1 MQLANKIAL
10 ITGGTGGVG
19 MATAQQFIAEGARV
33 VITDIDVAA
42 GEAAAKA
49 LDVDFVAQDVSSAQ
63 DWTRVAEYIEQQ
75 YGRLDV
81 LINNAAILR
90 SANIEAESLE
100 NFQRVMHVN
109 TDSVFL
115 GMQAMLPLLVRQGGS
130 IINMSSSSALL
141 GFPHFCAYTA
151 SKAAVRSLT
160 MSTAV
165 YCKQQGNKVRCNSV
179 HPDGI
184 ATPMVMNIEGEP
196 VVMDQAK
203 SIHAASFMC
212 EPQAIADVLV
222 FLASDAS
229 RHINGAAISVDNTST
244 IHPPYL

>member
-10 ITGGTGGVG
+10 ITGGAGGVG
-19 MATAQQFIAEGARV
+19 VATAKQFIAAGARV
-33 VITDIDVAA
+33 VITDIEVAA
-42 GEAAAKA
+42 GKIAAEK
-49 LDVDFVAQDVSSAQ
+49 LGVDFLAHDVANEQ
-63 DWTRVAEYIEQQ
+63 DWLRVFKYVEQQ
-75 YGRLDV
+75 FGRLDI

-90 SANIEAESLE
+90 SANIQEESLE
-100 NFQRVMHVN
+100 NFQRLMHVN

-115 GMQAMLPLLVRQGGS
+115 GMKTMLPLLELEGCS
-130 IINMSSSSALL
+130 IVNISSSSALL

-165 YCKQQGNKVRCNSV
+165 YCKQQGNRVRCNSL

-196 VVMDQAK
+196 VVLDQAK
-203 SIHAASFMC
+203 SKHAASFMC
-212 EPQAIADVLV
+212 EAEAIADVLV

-229 RHINGAAISVDNTST
+229 RHINGAGISVDNTAT